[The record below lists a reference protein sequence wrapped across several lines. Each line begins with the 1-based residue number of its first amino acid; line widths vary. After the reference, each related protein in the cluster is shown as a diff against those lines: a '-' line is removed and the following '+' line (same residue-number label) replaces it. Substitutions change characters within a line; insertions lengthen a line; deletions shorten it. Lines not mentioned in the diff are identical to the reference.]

1 MKARSNT
8 TFDEVSFARE
18 YESQWAGSAVGS
30 FFNADV
36 FDRSRVLKQVE
47 TKRSGNGSKDAYYIF
62 GIDVARTEL
71 QTVIAVI
78 KVNPQVKGIGNKSLV
93 NIITAESAHFGE
105 QANEI
110 KRQYMNY
117 LPKHVVVD
125 ANGLI
130 K

>member
-1 MKARSNT
+1 M
-8 TFDEVSFARE
+8 
-18 YESQWAGSAVGS
+18 
-30 FFNADV
+30 
-36 FDRSRVLKQVE
+36 LKQVE